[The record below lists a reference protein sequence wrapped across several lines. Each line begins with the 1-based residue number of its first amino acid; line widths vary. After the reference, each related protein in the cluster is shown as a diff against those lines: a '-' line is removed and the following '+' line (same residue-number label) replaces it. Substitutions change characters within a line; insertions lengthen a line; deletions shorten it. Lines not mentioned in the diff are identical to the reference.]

1 MSGLFNR
8 FLIFSVVCCL
18 LLSLVPGRTAAAE
31 EGNIN
36 VLQSIKECE
45 RQTVNFNREWK
56 FVRKDIEGAE
66 VETFNDSSWYDV
78 GLPHD
83 FSIPY
88 WQEEKHYTGYGW
100 YRKTFNVEQEW
111 MGKRL
116 SLDFAGVFHTAEI
129 YINGEFLGRHRGG
142 YTGFEFDI
150 TDYVRQGENTIA
162 IRVNNLWQADLAPR
176 SGEHMFTGGIYR
188 DVNLVI
194 TSPVHITWYGTFVQ
208 TPDISASGSGVRM
221 QTEVKNDS
229 GEPQSVRVAHK
240 VYDADGGVV
249 QSFESENQTIAA
261 GEIYN
266 FDSMGDRISNPH
278 LWRPDDP
285 YMYQVKTDVYVNG
298 ESVDQYETPLGFRW
312 MEWTAD
318 QGFFLNGEHY
328 WIDGT
333 NAHQDHAGWAN
344 AVTTTALKRDVGM
357 IKEAGFNFVRGS
369 HYPHSPAYAEA
380 CDEQGILFWSEAPFW
395 CTSAWGEGTS
405 EGTSKDYLADGYPT
419 TGDPETEAAFEQ
431 SCMDSLRDMIR
442 INRNHPSIIIWSM
455 GNEPFFGTNHDKKK
469 KLISRMAAYA
479 KELDP
484 TRKVAMGGTQMGGYD
499 KLENVD
505 VAGYNGDGAEKK
517 EYQNPGVPNMVAE
530 YSSHS
535 GNRPDKFEAHYGSV
549 ATDDD
554 GNPLEPEW
562 RSGHALWCTFHH
574 GSILSRS
581 YGDMGCVDYYRLPLQ
596 IWYYYRYKN
605 TGVARECSIDGTA
618 AKLKLTASD
627 KEITNDGTKDTHI
640 IVTVEDADGNW
651 VNEETELVFEVT
663 DGPGIFPTGKT
674 MRFKPGD
681 SMRDGKAAI
690 EFRSYYAGT
699 TTIKAYAPDRPE
711 INPDTI
717 TITTTGTGSQT
728 EPDIST
734 MYGAFMS
741 NGGVIPNTVEEPE
754 AYGFVNYKGCPMHA
768 SSGDSGENTCKNIL
782 DGDKQ
787 TEWKAETPGSGQ
799 WVSVELEHG
808 GINLFKAQL
817 SFKGKKYPYKI
828 SYKTTNID
836 DPEWI
841 TLKEYDQEALDS
853 APVEESFGGVYMRY
867 IRIEF
872 TDVPAGEYANLA
884 ELRLYGIRNE
894 TEGYETGE
902 TYISDVEWGDDLPD
916 GVYMD
921 SSAGQK
927 KINLNGYEYDKGF
940 GVKTNSEVVFD
951 LEKHAPRYCRFKCRA
966 GIDEQSDLQG
976 EVKICAYEDEQLVY
990 EKTLTGKE
998 AFADIDLS
1006 VNKVKI
1012 LKLTATSNTPGV
1024 CVDWADAKL
1033 TGVIRNISLEGK
1045 DLTAESF
1052 INMDTLV
1059 SGGEL
1064 CINTGIKN
1072 KLESGRQLAG
1082 AINLYAA
1089 DGSLLRCKMASA
1101 DVPGNTK
1108 TEMKLAIDIPADIA
1122 DGAYAVFAVWD
1133 RNTLIPLTET
1143 ITISYSGEAAGNGKA
1158 GVDTARDE
1166 SQLKQAI
1173 KSAMDIIYPGDA
1185 ERYTLQSRAGFTDKL
1200 LNASGVLGNRELGQ
1214 SDVDL
1219 AANEMNEAIKNL
1231 KYVQTDPEPDG
1242 NANEQQPPKGGAGE
1256 QPPLPVNTN
1265 IQPPVE
1271 KKRVNVVPQKG
1282 SIHKIGKLKYKILV
1296 SSATKGTVT
1305 VYRAQSKSLRKVII
1319 PAKVKINGYSFKV
1332 TEISDR
1338 AFYANKKL
1346 EKVILGKNIRKIG
1359 KKAFYGS
1366 SRLKNADIKSKS
1378 LARVGAK
1385 AFAKTHKKLTIKVPK
1400 SKKKAYKQKLAL

>member
-1 MSGLFNR
+1 
-8 FLIFSVVCCL
+8 
-18 LLSLVPGRTAAAE
+18 
-31 EGNIN
+31 
-36 VLQSIKECE
+36 
-45 RQTVNFNREWK
+45 
-56 FVRKDIEGAE
+56 
-66 VETFNDSSWYDV
+66 
-78 GLPHD
+78 
-83 FSIPY
+83 
-88 WQEEKHYTGYGW
+88 
-100 YRKTFNVEQEW
+100 
-111 MGKRL
+111 
-116 SLDFAGVFHTAEI
+116 
-129 YINGEFLGRHRGG
+129 
-142 YTGFEFDI
+142 
-150 TDYVRQGENTIA
+150 
-162 IRVNNLWQADLAPR
+162 
-176 SGEHMFTGGIYR
+176 
-188 DVNLVI
+188 
-194 TSPVHITWYGTFVQ
+194 
-208 TPDISASGSGVRM
+208 
-221 QTEVKNDS
+221 
-229 GEPQSVRVAHK
+229 
-240 VYDADGGVV
+240 
-249 QSFESENQTIAA
+249 
-261 GEIYN
+261 
-266 FDSMGDRISNPH
+266 
-278 LWRPDDP
+278 
-285 YMYQVKTDVYVNG
+285 
-298 ESVDQYETPLGFRW
+298 
-312 MEWTAD
+312 
-318 QGFFLNGEHY
+318 
-328 WIDGT
+328 
-333 NAHQDHAGWAN
+333 
-344 AVTTTALKRDVGM
+344 
-357 IKEAGFNFVRGS
+357 
-369 HYPHSPAYAEA
+369 
-380 CDEQGILFWSEAPFW
+380 
-395 CTSAWGEGTS
+395 
-405 EGTSKDYLADGYPT
+405 
-419 TGDPETEAAFEQ
+419 
-431 SCMDSLRDMIR
+431 
-442 INRNHPSIIIWSM
+442 
-455 GNEPFFGTNHDKKK
+455 
-469 KLISRMAAYA
+469 
-479 KELDP
+479 
-484 TRKVAMGGTQMGGYD
+484 
-499 KLENVD
+499 
-505 VAGYNGDGAEKK
+505 
-517 EYQNPGVPNMVAE
+517 
-530 YSSHS
+530 
-535 GNRPDKFEAHYGSV
+535 
-549 ATDDD
+549 
-554 GNPLEPEW
+554 
-562 RSGHALWCTFHH
+562 
-574 GSILSRS
+574 
-581 YGDMGCVDYYRLPLQ
+581 
-596 IWYYYRYKN
+596 
-605 TGVARECSIDGTA
+605 
-618 AKLKLTASD
+618 
-627 KEITNDGTKDTHI
+627 
-640 IVTVEDADGNW
+640 
-651 VNEETELVFEVT
+651 
-663 DGPGIFPTGKT
+663 
-674 MRFKPGD
+674 
-681 SMRDGKAAI
+681 
-690 EFRSYYAGT
+690 
-699 TTIKAYAPDRPE
+699 
-711 INPDTI
+711 
-717 TITTTGTGSQT
+717 
-728 EPDIST
+728 
-734 MYGAFMS
+734 
-741 NGGVIPNTVEEPE
+741 
-754 AYGFVNYKGCPMHA
+754 
-768 SSGDSGENTCKNIL
+768 
-782 DGDKQ
+782 
-787 TEWKAETPGSGQ
+787 
-799 WVSVELEHG
+799 
-808 GINLFKAQL
+808 
-817 SFKGKKYPYKI
+817 
-828 SYKTTNID
+828 
-836 DPEWI
+836 
-841 TLKEYDQEALDS
+841 
-853 APVEESFGGVYMRY
+853 MRY

-1006 VNKVKI
+1006 VNKVKT

-1024 CVDWADAKL
+1024 CMDWADAKL

-1082 AINLYAA
+1082 AVNLYAA

-1271 KKRVNVVPQKG
+1271 KKRVNAVPQKG